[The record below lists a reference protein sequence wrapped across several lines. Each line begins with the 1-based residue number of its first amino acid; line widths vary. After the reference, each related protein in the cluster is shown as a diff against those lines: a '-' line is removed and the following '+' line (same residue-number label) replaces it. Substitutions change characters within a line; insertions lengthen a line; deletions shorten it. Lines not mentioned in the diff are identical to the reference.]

1 MLLDDLDEL
10 EKLLLRLCLERMEE
24 RELLLV
30 RLRFS
35 LSLDVLD
42 ADRERLLDFLDSER
56 LRDLFCDSDLLL
68 EFFDR
73 EERLRDL
80 LFDNDRFLLL
90 DREADFLLLEGDLD
104 ALVRFDS
111 VEEDLDRDE
120 RFVLALGDD
129 FFVLET
135 DLEVDRRRSGEVDFL
150 PRERDRDFLSPN
162 GDLEDLALFTT
173 TDGDLVHDLDADL
186 EYDLLFFGDLERR
199 FDLASKALGKGGGD
213 SLGERNFIVVFSSLD
228 IIVDTG
234 EREDDLLLDTGSFL
248 DDAIGV
254 KSFFPEKLG
263 DFDDRRFILIF
274 MPLGGTES
282 IFSPQDC

>member
-1 MLLDDLDEL
+1 MLA
-10 EKLLLRLCLERMEE
+10 KRQASKSHRTEE

-73 EERLRDL
+73 DERLRDL

-90 DREADFLLLEGDLD
+90 DREADFLHLEGDLD
-104 ALVRFDS
+104 TLVRFDS
-111 VEEDLDRDE
+111 VEEDLERDE

-129 FFVLET
+129 FFVLEA
-135 DLEVDRRRSGEVDFL
+135 DLEVDRRRSGETDFL

-162 GDLEDLALFTT
+162 GDLEDLALFA

-186 EYDLLFFGDLERR
+186 EYDLLFFGDLER
-199 FDLASKALGKGGGD
+199 
-213 SLGERNFIVVFSSLD
+213 
-228 IIVDTG
+228 
-234 EREDDLLLDTGSFL
+234 
-248 DDAIGV
+248 
-254 KSFFPEKLG
+254 
-263 DFDDRRFILIF
+263 
-274 MPLGGTES
+274 
-282 IFSPQDC
+282 

>member
-1 MLLDDLDEL
+1 MEAELLELEREDRLETLLDDLDEL

-56 LRDLFCDSDLLL
+56 LRDLFCDGDLLL

-90 DREADFLLLEGDLD
+90 ERETDFLHLEGDLD

-135 DLEVDRRRSGEVDFL
+135 DLEVDRRRSGEADFL

-173 TDGDLVHDLDADL
+173 DGDLVHDLDADL
-186 EYDLLFFGDLERR
+186 EYDLLFFGDLER
-199 FDLASKALGKGGGD
+199 
-213 SLGERNFIVVFSSLD
+213 
-228 IIVDTG
+228 
-234 EREDDLLLDTGSFL
+234 
-248 DDAIGV
+248 
-254 KSFFPEKLG
+254 
-263 DFDDRRFILIF
+263 
-274 MPLGGTES
+274 
-282 IFSPQDC
+282 

>member
-1 MLLDDLDEL
+1 MEAELLELEREDRLETLLDDLDEL
-10 EKLLLRLCLERMEE
+10 EKLLLRLCLERTEE

-73 EERLRDL
+73 DERLRDL

-90 DREADFLLLEGDLD
+90 DREADFLHLEGDLD
-104 ALVRFDS
+104 TLVRFDS
-111 VEEDLDRDE
+111 VEEDLERDE

-129 FFVLET
+129 FFVLEA
-135 DLEVDRRRSGEVDFL
+135 DLEVDRRRSGEADFL

-162 GDLEDLALFTT
+162 GDLEDLALFA

-186 EYDLLFFGDLERR
+186 EYDLLFFGDLER
-199 FDLASKALGKGGGD
+199 
-213 SLGERNFIVVFSSLD
+213 
-228 IIVDTG
+228 
-234 EREDDLLLDTGSFL
+234 
-248 DDAIGV
+248 
-254 KSFFPEKLG
+254 
-263 DFDDRRFILIF
+263 
-274 MPLGGTES
+274 
-282 IFSPQDC
+282 

>member
-1 MLLDDLDEL
+1 MEAELLELERDDRLEALLDDLDEL
-10 EKLLLRLCLERMEE
+10 EKLLLRLCLERTEE

-68 EFFDR
+68 EFFDT

-90 DREADFLLLEGDLD
+90 DREADFLHLEGDLD

-120 RFVLALGDD
+120 RFVLVLGDD

-135 DLEVDRRRSGEVDFL
+135 DLEIDRRRSGEADFM

-162 GDLEDLALFTT
+162 GDLEDLALFT
-173 TDGDLVHDLDADL
+173 DGDLVHDLDADL
-186 EYDLLFFGDLERR
+186 E
-199 FDLASKALGKGGGD
+199 
-213 SLGERNFIVVFSSLD
+213 
-228 IIVDTG
+228 
-234 EREDDLLLDTGSFL
+234 
-248 DDAIGV
+248 
-254 KSFFPEKLG
+254 
-263 DFDDRRFILIF
+263 
-274 MPLGGTES
+274 
-282 IFSPQDC
+282 

>member
-1 MLLDDLDEL
+1 MEAELLELEREDRLETLLDDLDEL
-10 EKLLLRLCLERMEE
+10 EKLLLRLCLERTEE

-73 EERLRDL
+73 DERLRDL

-90 DREADFLLLEGDLD
+90 DREADFLHLEGDLD

-111 VEEDLDRDE
+111 VDDDLDRDE
-120 RFVLALGDD
+120 RFVLVLGDN
-129 FFVLET
+129 FFVLEA
-135 DLEVDRRRSGEVDFL
+135 DLEVDRRRSGEGDFL

-162 GDLEDLALFTT
+162 GDLEDLALFA

-186 EYDLLFFGDLERR
+186 EYDLLFFGDLER
-199 FDLASKALGKGGGD
+199 
-213 SLGERNFIVVFSSLD
+213 
-228 IIVDTG
+228 
-234 EREDDLLLDTGSFL
+234 
-248 DDAIGV
+248 
-254 KSFFPEKLG
+254 
-263 DFDDRRFILIF
+263 
-274 MPLGGTES
+274 
-282 IFSPQDC
+282 

>member
-1 MLLDDLDEL
+1 MEAELLELEREDRLETLLDDLDEL
-10 EKLLLRLCLERMEE
+10 EKLLLRLCLDRTEE

-42 ADRERLLDFLDSER
+42 ADRERLLDFLDNER

-68 EFFDR
+68 EFFER

-90 DREADFLLLEGDLD
+90 DREADFLPLEGDLD

-111 VEEDLDRDE
+111 VEEDLERDE
-120 RFVLALGDD
+120 RFVLAFGDD

-135 DLEVDRRRSGEVDFL
+135 DLEVDRASRRSGEADFL

-162 GDLEDLALFTT
+162 GDLEDLALFT
-173 TDGDLVHDLDADL
+173 DGDLVHDLDADL
-186 EYDLLFFGDLERR
+186 EYDLLFFGDLER
-199 FDLASKALGKGGGD
+199 
-213 SLGERNFIVVFSSLD
+213 
-228 IIVDTG
+228 
-234 EREDDLLLDTGSFL
+234 
-248 DDAIGV
+248 
-254 KSFFPEKLG
+254 
-263 DFDDRRFILIF
+263 
-274 MPLGGTES
+274 
-282 IFSPQDC
+282 